1 MASNW
6 GGFATFAMSTK
17 FVKWAKPRWGGR
29 GGQDDVSFAFVSSS
43 YLTVSIRRDCIE
55 VGIEYDKMCFF
66 EV

>member
-17 FVKWAKPRWGGR
+17 LSSGPNR
-29 GGQDDVSFAFVSSS
+29 GGEGWTNDVSFAFVSSS